1 VTIPQQSPDRTE
13 AVGVLPRQ
21 GAAASSPLHQAVRA
35 VALGWLLLWA
45 ILQPRFV
52 CAATLVEGPTVEI
65 ISATNVVIRWSTD
78 VATGARVRY
87 GTALSQLAQGA
98 QDDVRS
104 KHSVTLKSLRPGT
117 KYFYTVGTARLPLA
131 TNSFSTP
138 GQRPAIAPTAIA
150 KPASQS
156 GGIAP
161 ATARRAPPTRETWGA
176 IGSLRD
182 HFERHGGDFRAKDAD
197 DYARQAWEFLQRA
210 RAEGLP
216 TKVDEDGVIRIFD
229 PKTRTFAAYNRDGTT
244 KTFFK
249 PDSRDYFDRQPGRSA
264 NPKDLPF

>member
-1 VTIPQQSPDRTE
+1 ME
-13 AVGVLPRQ
+13 AANVSPRQ
-21 GAAASSPLHQAVRA
+21 TLVANSLLMRAMRASTLS
-35 VALGWLLLWA
+35 WLMLLVL
-45 ILQPRFV
+45 LQPHLV

-65 ISATNVVIRWSTD
+65 ISATNAVIRWSTD

-87 GTALSQLAQGA
+87 GTTLSQLAQDA
-98 QDDVRS
+98 RDDVRS
-104 KHSVTLKSLRPGT
+104 KHSVTLTNLRPGT

-131 TNSFSTP
+131 TNAFSTP
-138 GQRPAIAPTAIA
+138 SQPAAKAPTAIA
-150 KPASQS
+150 RPSPETGAV
-156 GGIAP
+156 AR
-161 ATARRAPPTRETWGA
+161 ATVRRAPPTRETWGA

-182 HFERHGGDFRAKDAD
+182 HFERHGGDFKAKDPD

-216 TKVDEDGVIRIFD
+216 KKVDEDGVIRIFD

-249 PDSRDYFDRQPGRSA
+249 PDSRDYFDRQPGRSV
-264 NPKDLPF
+264 NPRNLTF